1 MLGASPCYWDWDTP
15 NIYFISHVVVS
26 YLLKTTICV
35 YLCSNDALRVFSG
48 CFGQLQGIRMY
59 FQD

>member
-15 NIYFISHVVVS
+15 NIYIYFISHVVVS

-35 YLCSNDALRVFSG
+35 QIMRSR
-48 CFGQLQGIRMY
+48 CFPAVL
-59 FQD
+59 DSCKE